1 MKKSG
6 KLGALLVLSSM
17 MLVSAACGGNNEGG
31 SSSSPSQEA
40 SKSPSASA
48 PASVSPSE
56 SASESASASPSAA
69 GKKISL
75 GFAQVGAESGWRTAN
90 TESIKSS
97 AAEAGFDLKFSD
109 AQQKQENQ
117 IKAIRSYIQQKVDV
131 IAFSPVVES
140 GWDTVLKE
148 AKDAGIPVILTDRA
162 VDSKDDSLYVTFI
175 GSDFV
180 EEGRRAGDWL
190 VEQYKDASEDVNIVE
205 LQGTTGSAPANDRK
219 AGFAEK
225 IAANPHLKIIA
236 SQTGDFTRAKGK
248 EVMQSFLKAHKKID
262 VLYAHNDDMAL
273 GAIQAIEAAG
283 LKPGVDIKII
293 SVDAVKD
300 GMTAASEGK
309 INFIVECN
317 PLLGPQL
324 MQAVNDVVAGKEIPK
339 RIVTEEGTF
348 TSEQAKEAL
357 PNRKY

>member
-1 MKKSG
+1 MRSKKKWG
-6 KLGALLVLSSM
+6 LVITLAM
-17 MLVSAACGGNNEGG
+17 VMLVSTACNSKGASGTEQTNSTGGEG
-31 SSSSPSQEA
+31 STP
-40 SKSPSASA
+40 ASA
-48 PASVSPSE
+48 QT
-56 SASESASASPSAA
+56 
-69 GKKISL
+69 ITL
-75 GFAQVGAESGWRTAN
+75 GFSQVGAESGWRSAN
-90 TESIKSS
+90 TKSIQDS
-97 AAEAGFDLKFSD
+97 AKEAGYDLKFSD

-117 IKAIRSYIQQKVDV
+117 IKALRSFIQQKVTV

-162 VDSKDDSLYVTFI
+162 VDSADKSLYKTFI

-180 EEGRRAGDWL
+180 EEGRKAGQWL
-190 VEQYKDASEDVNIVE
+190 ADQYKDAQEDINIVE
-205 LQGTTGSAPANDRK
+205 LQGTTGSAPANDRQE
-219 AGFAEK
+219 GFMEVIGSNAK
-225 IAANPHLKIIA
+225 LKVIA

-248 EVMQSFLKAHKKID
+248 EVMQAFLKAHKKID

-300 GMTAASEGK
+300 GMQAAADGK

-324 MQAVNDVVAGKEIPK
+324 MEAVQAVVDGKEIEA
-339 RIVTEEGTF
+339 RIVTDETTF

-357 PNRKY
+357 PTREY

>member
-1 MKKSG
+1 MKRVRKM
-6 KLGALLVLSSM
+6 GAVLALSLSM
-17 MLVSAACGGNNEGG
+17 MMVAACGNGGGDAKGNAETGTTTNSGTK
-31 SSSSPSQEA
+31 PA
-40 SKSPSASA
+40 KS
-48 PASVSPSE
+48 
-56 SASESASASPSAA
+56 
-69 GKKISL
+69 ITL
-75 GFAQVGAESGWRTAN
+75 GFSQVGAESGWRSAN
-90 TESIKSS
+90 TKSIQDS
-97 AAEAGFDLKFSD
+97 AKEAGYTLKFSD

-117 IKAIRSYIQQKVDV
+117 IKALRSFIQQKVDV

-148 AKDAGIPVILTDRA
+148 AKDAGIPVVLTDRA
-162 VDSKDDSLYVTFI
+162 VDSKDTSLYVTFL

-180 EEGRRAGDWL
+180 EEGRKAGQWL
-190 VEQYKDASEDVNIVE
+190 SDQYKDAAEDINIVE
-205 LQGTTGSAPANDRK
+205 LQGTTGSAPANDRM
-219 AGFAEK
+219 AGFK
-225 IAANPHLKIIA
+225 DVISSNSHLKIIA

-248 EVMQSFLKAHKKID
+248 EVMQAFLKAHKDID

-283 LKPGVDIKII
+283 LKPGEDIKII

-300 GMTAASEGK
+300 GMQAASEGK

-324 MQAVNDVVAGKEIPK
+324 MKVIQDVVDGKTVET
-339 RIVTEEGTF
+339 RIVTDETTF

-357 PNRKY
+357 PSRQY

>member
-1 MKKSG
+1 MKKAG
-6 KLGALLVLSSM
+6 KWGALLALTGL
-17 MLVSAACGGNNEGG
+17 MLVAAGCGNSTSPAANSSQPAASSAAPSN
-31 SSSSPSQEA
+31 SSSGSG
-40 SKSPSASA
+40 SA
-48 PASVSPSE
+48 E
-56 SASESASASPSAA
+56 
-69 GKKISL
+69 KKITL

-90 TESIKSS
+90 TKSIQES
-97 AAEAGFDLKFSD
+97 AAAAGIDLKFSD

-162 VDSKDDSLYVTFI
+162 VDSKDTSLYVTFL

-180 EEGRRAGDWL
+180 EEGRKAGQWMLD
-190 VEQYKDASEDVNIVE
+190 QYKDATEDVNIVE

-219 AGFAEK
+219 AGFQEV
-225 IAANPHLKIIA
+225 IQSNPKLKIIA

-248 EVMQSFLKAHKKID
+248 EVMQAFLKAHKDID

-300 GMTAASEGK
+300 GMQAASEGK

-324 MQAVNDVVAGKEIPK
+324 MEIVKSVIDGKQVEK
-339 RIVTEEGTF
+339 RIVTKEGTF

-357 PNRKY
+357 PSRQY